1 MITPVSWKK
10 NYSDELLRNYY
21 EYCKR
26 NEEAPFKT
34 RQLTKEEIEKI
45 FGDNG
50 NPNAIKDI
58 II

>member
-1 MITPVSWKK
+1 MTAAKWREQYTQSVERAYWEYTKK
-10 NYSDELLRNYY
+10 NEGM
-21 EYCKR
+21 
-26 NEEAPFKT
+26 PVKT
-34 RQLTKEEIEKI
+34 RQLTQAEIEKI